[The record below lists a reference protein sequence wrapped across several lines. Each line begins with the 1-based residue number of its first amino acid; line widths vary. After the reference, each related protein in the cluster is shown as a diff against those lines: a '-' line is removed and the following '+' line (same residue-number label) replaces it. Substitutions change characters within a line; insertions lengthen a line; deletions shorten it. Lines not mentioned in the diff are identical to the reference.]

1 MRCFGREEREFQKEP
16 RGLKPRLGCC
26 PELPGHGAGSC
37 LQSPLG
43 RHTVP
48 CGACFHPPV
57 QQKSEGEM
65 NTLSDVFAE
74 LRPEEIEKPPSQ
86 YGTGFTECAGPHVK
100 GTLPGRSQK
109 GWPLGGTSRVRNGG
123 RHAQPPDTAERVPSR
138 ECQPRP
144 LVYSCLSPVTF
155 VPLLAFPLREEMA
168 PSSASILSDSVNF
181 ITSKVLSSLS
191 FVHMLKE
198 KKINEIRKAPK
209 RCPTQHPCPH
219 PESALTPSCCSCVFS
234 VRPPPTLR
242 V

>member
-1 MRCFGREEREFQKEP
+1 MTKKSKSSWNFQQGENRRKQSLEFKNILFDVHMRCFRREEREFQKEP

-123 RHAQPPDTAERVPSR
+123 RHAQPPDTAGKSAQPGVSAASSGLTAASHPS
-138 ECQPRP
+138 P
-144 LVYSCLSPVTF
+144 LSPCLLF
-155 VPLLAFPLREEMA
+155 LSGRKWPLQVLAF
-168 PSSASILSDSVNF
+168 
-181 ITSKVLSSLS
+181 
-191 FVHMLKE
+191 
-198 KKINEIRKAPK
+198 
-209 RCPTQHPCPH
+209 
-219 PESALTPSCCSCVFS
+219 
-234 VRPPPTLR
+234 
-242 V
+242 